1 MFARIALLSAPY
13 STLTYALPDIFPEDF
28 WQEGLRVA
36 IPLGR
41 GALRAGILMERL
53 EHSDLP
59 DGVTCKE
66 VAWPL
71 ETAPLLSEEIR
82 ALARDLAI
90 RQGLEPGCVFG
101 HVLPQGLRQVDPRI
115 RWLAADRDFS
125 CTVKQVTKLEP
136 DLRQALAVALCRGE
150 ARLVAPGRDAAG
162 EELCVLRVDPPWPV
176 RPQAARQREIL
187 DYLHERGQVSRR
199 QLTRDLGAG
208 SAPALRS
215 LLQAG
220 FVALRHAEADEPAD
234 ELLPPAP
241 RAFELNAD
249 QQRAL
254 EALRAALETE
264 RPASVLLFGVT
275 GSGKTA
281 VYLELIR
288 HCMEQGRS
296 VLLLAPEV
304 ALACKLRRDAACVLP
319 HVPLFFYHGYQPP
332 ARREEIFRR
341 LATRQEPC
349 LVVGTR
355 SALFLPVPQLGC
367 VILDEEHDS
376 SFKQDESLPYQAKEL
391 AWSRIARQRGLL
403 VLGSATPDIKTFH
416 AASQGQIDLL
426 RLPERVGGRPLP
438 PVELVDTSG
447 LAGEGLLAARS
458 EQALREVLQ
467 RGEQAVVLLN
477 RRGYAPLLYCLDCK
491 ETVSC
496 PHCHIALTYHKGRG
510 RLVCHYCGYAVPF
523 PSPCPKCRSMNFLPM
538 GEGTERLEE
547 YLSTLAGQ
555 PVLRLDRDS
564 TRRPGRME
572 EILAAFAR
580 HESPILVGTQM
591 LSKGHHFPDVTLAIV
606 ADGDLGLN
614 LPDYRAA
621 ERSFQLLVQSA
632 GRAGRGDIPITTAG
646 SMSRTVIMKVF
657 MPPSWP
663 GGDNTVIR
671 LSCVWRYCASPSL
684 RKIPVAP
691 RRWGS
696 WPVCCKPGPVSWAC
710 ACWGLSRRPWPCCG
724 GADVFP
730 ALSKVPTGSRSGC
743 CTMKLCGSSAPAA
756 CGFSLTLTLSICSNL
771 PVYFS
776 RTRDFTGECSAV
788 PAPAFLRPLTG
799 PDAGASGICHGRARQ
814 GRSQYRAKR
823 ICLVLHGQGRK
834 NESFACGGPVG
845 GPGSGCGVVRHG

>member
-13 STLTYALPDIFPEDF
+13 STLTYALPDIFPEEF

-59 DGVTCKE
+59 DDVTCKE

-71 ETAPLLSEEIR
+71 ETVPLLSEEVR

-101 HVLPQGLRQVDPRI
+101 HVLPQGLRQVDLRI

-136 DLRQALAVALCRGE
+136 GLRQALAVALCRGE

-176 RPQAARQREIL
+176 RPQAARKREIL

-391 AWSRIARQRGLL
+391 AGKAARPAGAGL
-403 VLGSATPDIKTFH
+403 GH
-416 AASQGQIDLL
+416 AGHQDLPCGQ
-426 RLPERVGGRPLP
+426 
-438 PVELVDTSG
+438 SG
-447 LAGEGLLAARS
+447 ADRSSSPAGEGRRAAF
-458 EQALREVLQ
+458 AA
-467 RGEQAVVLLN
+467 GGAG
-477 RRGYAPLLYCLDCK
+477 GYQWP
-491 ETVSC
+491 
-496 PHCHIALTYHKGRG
+496 GRG
-510 RLVCHYCGYAVPF
+510 RAAG
-523 PSPCPKCRSMNFLPM
+523 CPQRAGPARS
-538 GEGTERLEE
+538 
-547 YLSTLAGQ
+547 AA
-555 PVLRLDRDS
+555 
-564 TRRPGRME
+564 TRG
-572 EILAAFAR
+572 
-580 HESPILVGTQM
+580 
-591 LSKGHHFPDVTLAIV
+591 
-606 ADGDLGLN
+606 
-614 LPDYRAA
+614 
-621 ERSFQLLVQSA
+621 A
-632 GRAGRGDIPITTAG
+632 GRCPAQPA
-646 SMSRTVIMKVF
+646 
-657 MPPSWP
+657 
-663 GGDNTVIR
+663 R
-671 LSCVWRYCASPSL
+671 LR
-684 RKIPVAP
+684 
-691 RRWGS
+691 
-696 WPVCCKPGPVSWAC
+696 
-710 ACWGLSRRPWPCCG
+710 
-724 GADVFP
+724 
-730 ALSKVPTGSRSGC
+730 
-743 CTMKLCGSSAPAA
+743 APAVLP
-756 CGFSLTLTLSICSNL
+756 GLQGDRQLSAL
-771 PVYFS
+771 PH
-776 RTRDFTGECSAV
+776 
-788 PAPAFLRPLTG
+788 RPDL
-799 PDAGASGICHGRARQ
+799 P
-814 GRSQYRAKR
+814 
-823 ICLVLHGQGRK
+823 
-834 NESFACGGPVG
+834 
-845 GPGSGCGVVRHG
+845 